1 MHKPTVIHR
10 PDHRQHGF
18 SLLELSIAL
27 VIMVFIVMGL
37 IAMQVDQAQSDKAR
51 AVAQTYNRMN
61 TAVGSY
67 LTNFYDRLVKLKP
80 ECATPNWASQGGIGA
95 PTPDYSGCALTTVS
109 NNNVVQLAVN
119 GLQPTPQELVS
130 LGFLATNSQPV
141 DVLPLDTIWDHAGN
155 SINFASSLGRWV
167 MGTNNNALPSRFMV
181 LIQQLCIVPGQGQPV
196 VVTASGGCASNSV
209 DLRSLVF
216 NSHPYDFV
224 GLNQSTVLDRAL
236 IAIGADGYL
245 SDSSTTG
252 GELRALNGAV
262 EATIT
267 NPSRFIAQN
276 QGAPNILAIRNGYGS
291 SGWDQF
297 VRRDGSTTMTSD
309 WNYGNTNIQNVN
321 NMAVNNNA
329 TIGNVV
335 PDSTNGAGGTG
346 SLTVNGVTTMG
357 TDAASKDGSQV
368 LNVKGGT
375 NISGDTTVG
384 GALTAST
391 GVFGKI
397 VNQLAA
403 ALQAASAYVEGF
415 FTVGGPATFN
425 GSTTTNGPL
434 NVNGGLTTP
443 ANSNAVFN
451 GPVDLKGPTNIYKF
465 KLNAEDTF
473 GAPCD
478 PAVETIRKQRV
489 DNSEKYKQGL
499 RLLVCD
505 SVTKVWV
512 MPQPDLSQT
521 TPVAYNPRNNL
532 AGQYFVINYTSNSCR
547 WVRGSPW
554 DCVTG
559 GAVPADPAEWDATV
573 VAISGNGV
581 LNSAHVD
588 NKGSYYWLSLYFAEN
603 YVTADTHIK
612 WTSKVAQPKTSP
624 ADLTQIGTHL
634 PMTRDCT
641 LDWLKWTYDATYN
654 WGKAPEILN
663 GCAVV
668 DKSPGFWWTP

>member
-1 MHKPTVIHR
+1 MKEIVSIR
-10 PDHRQHGF
+10 PSNPHQRGF
-18 SLLELSIAL
+18 SLLELSIVL
-27 VIMVFIVMGL
+27 VIMALIVMGL

-61 TAVGSY
+61 SAVGSY
-67 LTNFYDRLVKLKP
+67 LTNFYDKLVKLQP
-80 ECATPNWASQGGIGA
+80 ECANPNWASQGGVGA
-95 PTPDYSGCALTTVS
+95 PAPDYSACALTALQ
-109 NNNVVQLAVN
+109 NNNVIQLAAN
-119 GLQPTPQELVS
+119 GLQPTPAELAN
-130 LGFLATNSQPV
+130 LGFLVANQAQV
-141 DVLPLDTIWDHAGN
+141 DVLPLDTIWDHAGGVVD
-155 SINFASSLGRWV
+155 FKSSLGKWV

-196 VVTASGGCASNSV
+196 VVTTSRGCASDSV

-216 NSHPYDFV
+216 NSQPYDFV
-224 GLNQSTVLDRAL
+224 GMTKSAVLDRAL

-245 SDSSTTG
+245 SDSTTTG
-252 GELRALNGAV
+252 GELRALSGAV

-267 NPSRFIAQN
+267 NPSRFIAGN

-291 SGWDQF
+291 SGWDKF
-297 VRRDGSTTMTSD
+297 VRRDGSTPMTSD
-309 WNYGNTNIQNVN
+309 WNYGNTNIENVN
-321 NMAVNNNA
+321 NLAVNNNA

-335 PDSTNGAGGTG
+335 PDNTNGAGGTG
-346 SLTVNGVTTMG
+346 SLTVNGVTTLG

-368 LNVKGGT
+368 LNVKGGA
-375 NISGDTTVG
+375 NINGPIS
-384 GALTAST
+384 ASS

-397 VNQLAA
+397 VNQVAA
-403 ALQAASAYVEGF
+403 AIQAASAYVEGF

-425 GSTTTNGPL
+425 GTTTTNRPL
-434 NVNGGLTTP
+434 NVNGGLSMP
-443 ANSNAVFN
+443 PNSSAVFN
-451 GPVDLKGPTNIYKF
+451 GSVDLKGATSIYKF

-478 PAVETIRKQRV
+478 PTVETIRKQRV
-489 DNSEKYKQGL
+489 DNSDKYKQGL

-521 TPVAYNPRNNL
+521 IPVAYNPRNNL

-547 WVRGSPW
+547 WVRGIPW

-603 YVTADTHIK
+603 FVTADTHIK

-641 LDWLKWTYDATYN
+641 LDWLKWTYDPTYN

-663 GCAVV
+663 GCAIV